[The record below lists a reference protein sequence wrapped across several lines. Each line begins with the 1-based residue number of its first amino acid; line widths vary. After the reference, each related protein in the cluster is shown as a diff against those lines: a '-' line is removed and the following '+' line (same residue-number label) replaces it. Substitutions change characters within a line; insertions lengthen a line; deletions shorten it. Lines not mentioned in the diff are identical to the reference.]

1 MHVEKHI
8 NEKTNKPHIGR
19 AAASTRG
26 HTDLTIPLL
35 FVSYFC
41 TEKRKENRR
50 KPQTSPE
57 EEMKCKG

>member
-41 TEKRKENRR
+41 TEKKKKIEESHRQAQRK
-50 KPQTSPE
+50 K
-57 EEMKCKG
+57 